1 MFLVCQ
7 NDSIRILPQFGSVKF
22 FYIIKSMKL
31 TKLGCYLLVFR
42 ANLRAFSYIFTSN
55 NIYNGHMCVWESH
68 LEPRKKLIFLP
79 PNRPCIGQWPFLFY
93 RFALSLEWVIDLV
106 DKSYL
111 ASCGIGNPSRVQWIC
126 GGGLPLAMHFNE
138 TLGPGWSV
146 CSENLY
152 KRTGMAST
160 I

>member
-55 NIYNGHMCVWESH
+55 NIYNGHMCVWKSH

-79 PNRPCIGQWPFLFY
+79 QNQPWGGGFGWFWWFHGRELSIFGLKMEYFKVFLVY
-93 RFALSLEWVIDLV
+93 DIWKSL
-106 DKSYL
+106 
-111 ASCGIGNPSRVQWIC
+111 IGNFKYIWQILNPP
-126 GGGLPLAMHFNE
+126 GGGF
-138 TLGPGWSV
+138 G
-146 CSENLY
+146 
-152 KRTGMAST
+152 RF
-160 I
+160 

>member
-7 NDSIRILPQFGSVKF
+7 NDSSRILPQFGSVKF

-55 NIYNGHMCVWESH
+55 NINNDHMCVWKSH

-79 PNRPCIGQWPFLFY
+79 QNQPWRGYFVSSKKMLPMHCYACPGNNNATIFYPGFCKNLLKKVTQLSTVLWDTVATECLFLISIAY
-93 RFALSLEWVIDLV
+93 
-106 DKSYL
+106 
-111 ASCGIGNPSRVQWIC
+111 
-126 GGGLPLAMHFNE
+126 
-138 TLGPGWSV
+138 
-146 CSENLY
+146 
-152 KRTGMAST
+152 
-160 I
+160 